1 MLTGDSSL
9 SKVRELR
16 KLKVFQ
22 TFYFEG
28 EDTIHTWVDIETK
41 INQYKSQGWGGFRF
55 YLPGPG
61 TFPDIS
67 LYKHRLETDKEYE
80 IRIKQEESMKKYE
93 ERNRL
98 RKEQRERKQYEELKK
113 KFEPN

>member
-28 EDTIHTWVDIETK
+28 EDTIHTWVDK
-41 INQYKSQGWGGFRF
+41 DQVLVMDQKHQNQRSFQKDRT
-55 YLPGPG
+55 P
-61 TFPDIS
+61 
-67 LYKHRLETDKEYE
+67 
-80 IRIKQEESMKKYE
+80 
-93 ERNRL
+93 N
-98 RKEQRERKQYEELKK
+98 EL
-113 KFEPN
+113 F